1 MNWFLIALGAPF
13 LWAIVNIFDQYLV
26 KKYSKGEK
34 GSGGLVL
41 FSSLVGIFA
50 AFFIGILTSGLFA
63 ISIYDKLLLVLVGG
77 LSISWII
84 IYLYTIEVEDISF
97 IVPWFSMVPVIGYVL
112 GYLFLGEILTTNQLL
127 GMFIVL
133 VGVIL
138 ISIDFSVE
146 EKFKFKWKPAL
157 YLIIACF
164 IIATIGIIFK
174 YVTISNGSFW
184 ISSFWEYLGLG
195 IFGILIYLLVPK
207 YRREFNYMNK
217 LGGKKI
223 FSLNILSE
231 LITIVGNLLSRYATL
246 LAPIALVYVIESFQP
261 AIVLLIVIIGTKFF
275 PNIITEKIDRKVLIP
290 KILSI
295 ILIVIGGMFLFT

>member
-1 MNWFLIALGAPF
+1 MSWFLIALGAPF
-13 LWAIVNIFDQYLV
+13 LWSVVNIFDQYMV
-26 KKYSKGEK
+26 KKYSVGEK

-41 FSSLVGIFA
+41 FSSLIGIWA
-50 AFFIGILTSGLFA
+50 AIFIGMILA
-63 ISIYDKLLLVLVGG
+63 GG

-97 IVPWFSMVPVIGYVL
+97 IVPWFSIVPIFGYIL
-112 GYLFLGEILTTNQLL
+112 GYFFLGETLTSNQLI
-127 GMFIVL
+127 GMFIVI

-164 IIATIGIIFK
+164 IIAVIGIIFK
-174 YVTISNGSFW
+174 YVTVSDSSFW

-195 IFGILIYLLVPK
+195 VFGILIYIFVPK

-217 LGGKKI
+217 KGGKKI
-223 FSLNILSE
+223 FSLNVFSE
-231 LITIVGNLLSRYATL
+231 AITILGNLLSRYATL
-246 LAPIALVYVIESFQP
+246 LAPIAMVYLVESFQP
-261 AIVLLIVIIGTKFF
+261 AIVLLLVVIGTKFF
-275 PNIITEKIDRKVLIP
+275 PHIITEKIHRQVILP

-295 ILIVIGGMFLFT
+295 VLIIIGTMFLFI